1 MKVYDTII
9 HEGLVVD
16 PLQGMHEVTDVAIK
30 DGVVAKVGR
39 GLSEDDA
46 VEVVDATDK
55 IVCPGFVDLHVH
67 VYEGVSHYGINAD
80 EHCLKMG
87 STTVLDAGSA
97 GADTF
102 MGFRKYVIEV
112 SETRIFAMLNI
123 SSLGMISPVIG
134 ELEDIRYADVQ
145 KAVRVCEKNKDVIMG
160 IKVRLSREMVGNN
173 GLQPLMKAKEAA
185 ETVGRPIMVHIGD
198 TPSPLREILI
208 ELRQGDILTHCF
220 TGLPNGIIGK
230 DGDVI
235 PEAREAMKRGV
246 IFDVGHG
253 QGSFSFD
260 IARNALQQGVEPN
273 TISSDL
279 HSYNVNGPVFDL
291 ATTASKFIHLG
302 LPIEGVIAKITCI
315 PADFLGLQGT
325 IGTLRTGANADL
337 VVLREESGNF
347 VLEDSYGRKE
357 NTNHRLNP
365 TMIMKRGHVVHRHNC

>member
-1 MKVYDTII
+1 M
-9 HEGLVVD
+9 VD
-16 PLQGMHEVTDVAIK
+16 PLQGMHEVTDVALK
-30 DGVVAKVGR
+30 EGLVAKVER

-123 SSLGMISPVIG
+123 SSLGMISPAVG

-185 ETVGRPIMVHIGD
+185 
-198 TPSPLREILI
+198 
-208 ELRQGDILTHCF
+208 
-220 TGLPNGIIGK
+220 
-230 DGDVI
+230 
-235 PEAREAMKRGV
+235 
-246 IFDVGHG
+246 
-253 QGSFSFD
+253 
-260 IARNALQQGVEPN
+260 
-273 TISSDL
+273 
-279 HSYNVNGPVFDL
+279 
-291 ATTASKFIHLG
+291 
-302 LPIEGVIAKITCI
+302 
-315 PADFLGLQGT
+315 
-325 IGTLRTGANADL
+325 
-337 VVLREESGNF
+337 
-347 VLEDSYGRKE
+347 
-357 NTNHRLNP
+357 
-365 TMIMKRGHVVHRHNC
+365 

>member
-1 MKVYDTII
+1 LKVYDTII
-9 HEGLVVD
+9 HEGMMVD
-16 PLQGMHEVTDVAIK
+16 PLQGMHEVTDVALK
-30 DGVVAKVGR
+30 EGLVAKVER

-123 SSLGMISPVIG
+123 SSLGMISPAVG

-185 ETVGRPIMVHIGD
+185 EAVGRPIMVHIGD

-365 TMIMKRGHVVHRHNC
+365 TMIMKRGHVIHRHNC

>member
-1 MKVYDTII
+1 LKAYDTII
-9 HEGLVVD
+9 HEGMMID

-30 DGVVAKVGR
+30 DGMVAKVGR

-46 VEVVDATDK
+46 VEVIDATDK

-145 KAVRVCEKNKDVIMG
+145 KAVKVCEKNKDVIMG

-185 ETVGRPIMVHIGD
+185 EAVGRPIMVHIGD

-220 TGLPNGIIGK
+220 TGLPNGIIDK
-230 DGDVI
+230 DGEVI

-302 LPIEGVIAKITCI
+302 LPIDGVIAKITCI

-365 TMIMKRGHVVHRHNC
+365 IMIMKGGHVVHRHNC

>member
-9 HEGLVVD
+9 HEGMMVD

-30 DGVVAKVGR
+30 EGLVAKVER

-123 SSLGMISPVIG
+123 SSLGMISPAVG

-185 ETVGRPIMVHIGD
+185 EAVGRPIMVHIGD

-365 TMIMKRGHVVHRHNC
+365 TMIMKRGHVIHRHNC